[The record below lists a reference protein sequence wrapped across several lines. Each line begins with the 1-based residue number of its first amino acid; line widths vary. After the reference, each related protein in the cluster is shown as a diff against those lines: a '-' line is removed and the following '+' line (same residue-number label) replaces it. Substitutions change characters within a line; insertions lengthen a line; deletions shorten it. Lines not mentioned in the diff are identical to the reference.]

1 MSPIS
6 GNGLCLFISWP
17 LFFLLFCFLNFHER
31 RQHVWWSGMKRKA
44 ESRLADCVSPAL
56 MKRMLQWL
64 QQSAE
69 EETRSSGDCQQP
81 NDLQC
86 LLRRLARNANY
97 HILTLVCDSVSVRTR
112 GCSCSATLSVSAV
125 MTSPNSRSAEGR
137 WGCVTCSRPR
147 NWYWAK
153 CRHVEMAWDQNKKK
167 SEMSLTCGIVG
178 ENCQGFLTHN
188 SNCCCD
194 DITTTQFHSALYF
207 KPVSVHPCTH
217 THTPKCICVSGN
229 MWQKQKQVRSPC
241 NSAHGGTNTHLYDNF
256 LFTSAEDSNT
266 DTIHFPF
273 INWCRNVV
281 FRGCDLCS
289 LLGLKGD
296 GVCFPGGRSEPP
308 VAERWSGSREA
319 ACSAQWP
326 LHETLGQSLSVLT
339 ICLLYR
345 G

>member
-125 MTSPNSRSAEGR
+125 MTSPNSRSAERR
-137 WGCVTCSRPR
+137 WGCVTCSSKLVLSQMSTCRDGVGPKQKEIR
-147 NWYWAK
+147 N
-153 CRHVEMAWDQNKKK
+153 V
-167 SEMSLTCGIVG
+167 T
-178 ENCQGFLTHN
+178 
-188 SNCCCD
+188 
-194 DITTTQFHSALYF
+194 
-207 KPVSVHPCTH
+207 
-217 THTPKCICVSGN
+217 N
-229 MWQKQKQVRSPC
+229 MWNCGRKLPRLP
-241 NSAHGGTNTHLYDNF
+241 
-256 LFTSAEDSNT
+256 DSQ
-266 DTIHFPF
+266 
-273 INWCRNVV
+273 
-281 FRGCDLCS
+281 L
-289 LLGLKGD
+289 
-296 GVCFPGGRSEPP
+296 
-308 VAERWSGSREA
+308 
-319 ACSAQWP
+319 
-326 LHETLGQSLSVLT
+326 
-339 ICLLYR
+339 
-345 G
+345 